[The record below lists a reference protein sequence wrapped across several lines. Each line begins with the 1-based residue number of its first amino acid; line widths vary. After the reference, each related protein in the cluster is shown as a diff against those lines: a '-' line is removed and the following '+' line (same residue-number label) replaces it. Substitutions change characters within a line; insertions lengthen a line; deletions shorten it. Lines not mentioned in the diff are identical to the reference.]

1 MARENASLREGL
13 ERMRE
18 EQERRTQAL
27 EQQAQSLREEN
38 SSLRQAAENAAPR
51 GQALEREN
59 ALLQESLERLREEA
73 RQGARAVR
81 AAQESSMENQA
92 LQERLARLTQELEK
106 ARGQEP
112 PPKAREEKGPRHL
125 PHGRRNPLR
134 WEEQLELEGFQ
145 SYFALEGDS
154 FAPGEQTVT
163 APAIGQED

>member
-1 MARENASLREGL
+1 
-13 ERMRE
+13 
-18 EQERRTQAL
+18 
-27 EQQAQSLREEN
+27 
-38 SSLRQAAENAAPR
+38 
-51 GQALEREN
+51 
-59 ALLQESLERLREEA
+59 
-73 RQGARAVR
+73 
-81 AAQESSMENQA
+81 MENQA
-92 LQERLARLTQELEK
+92 LQERLTRLTQELEK

-112 PPKAREEKGPRHL
+112 LPKAREEKEPRHL